1 VAVTRRRAAVV
12 LFCTLLTGCAGAPT
26 SPAASSSSPAAV
38 PTPEAESTTT
48 ALVVRAVHP
57 PLRLFGSDGKT
68 HLDYDLILQNVFD
81 APVTVTSINVVDGNG
96 ASLLRLT
103 GDQVTAVSMP
113 VFPGTPTAVVPPGG
127 SLGTVIDVVVDP
139 DKVPAQLNHRITYE
153 VGPSTFTSVIGTT
166 DIVGPDL
173 TVNPEEPTTISP
185 PVKGAEWLN
194 ANACCD
200 PQTPHRSFRL
210 AVGGNSIKKP
220 EEFAIDWVQM
230 RDRKLFSGDGGR
242 NEDWYGY
249 GDNLLAVADGTVAAV
264 GDGQPDQKPLAPAAG
279 IGKPEDYSGNHVSL
293 EISPGIF
300 AIYAH
305 AKPGSIT
312 VKPGDKVTKGQVI
325 GKLGNSGNSSGPHLH
340 FQLADGPE
348 ISSSNSLPF
357 VLDTYQFAGMIG
369 PKELSD
375 PAEAAGGSPKL
386 TVTGPAGP
394 QTDTY
399 PLVYSVV
406 DFAT

>member
-1 VAVTRRRAAVV
+1 MAVNRRRLAILFSCAV
-12 LFCTLLTGCAGAPT
+12 LTGCAGAPT
-26 SPAASSSSPAAV
+26 TPASSSPAA
-38 PTPEAESTTT
+38 PAPEADLTTT
-48 ALVVRAVHP
+48 AVVVHAVHP

-81 APVTVTSINVVDGNG
+81 APVTVTSIDVVDGNG
-96 ASLLRLT
+96 SSLLRLA

-113 VFPGTPTAVVPPGG
+113 VFPGPPTAVVPPGG
-127 SLGTVIDVVVDP
+127 SLGTVIDVVVSP
-139 DKVPAQLNHRITYE
+139 DKVPAELSHRIAYT
-153 VGPSTFTSVIGTT
+153 VGPSEFTSAIGTT

-173 TVNPEEPTTISP
+173 TVDPEKPTTIAP

-200 PQTPHRSFRL
+200 AQTPHRSFRL

-230 RDRKLFSGDGGR
+230 RDRKLFSGDGSR

-249 GDNLLAVADGTVAAV
+249 GVDLLAVADGTVAAV

-293 EISPGIF
+293 AISPGVF

-348 ISSSNSLPF
+348 ITSSNSLPF
-357 VLDTYQFAGMIG
+357 AVGTYQFAGMIG

-375 PAEAAGGSPKL
+375 PAQVAGGSPKL

>member
-1 VAVTRRRAAVV
+1 VAVTCRRVAVF
-12 LFCTLLTGCAGAPT
+12 LSCTLLAGCAGAP
-26 SPAASSSSPAAV
+26 PPSSSSSSAA
-38 PTPEAESTTT
+38 PTPEAQPSTT

-81 APVTVTSINVVDGNG
+81 APVTVTSIDVVDGDG
-96 ASLLRLT
+96 ASLLRLD
-103 GDQVTAVSMP
+103 GDQVAGVSMP
-113 VFPGTPTAVVPPGG
+113 VFPGAPTAVVPPGG

-139 DKVPAQLNHRITYE
+139 AKVPEQLSHRISYE
-153 VGPSTFTSVIGTT
+153 LGPSAFTSVIGTT
-166 DIVGPDL
+166 DIVGPEL
-173 TVNPEEPTTISP
+173 TVDPKAPLAIAP

-194 ANACCD
+194 ANSCCA

-230 RDRKLFSGDGGR
+230 RDRRLFSGDGSR
-242 NEDWYGY
+242 NEDWFSY
-249 GDNLLAVADGTVAAV
+249 GDDLLAVADGTVAAV
-264 GDGQPDQKPLAPAAG
+264 GDGQPDQTPLAPAAG
-279 IGKPEDYSGNHVSL
+279 IGKPDDYSGNHVSL
-293 EISPGIF
+293 QISPGVF

-340 FQLADGPE
+340 FGLSDGPE
-348 ISSSNSLPF
+348 ITSSNSLPF
-357 VLDTYQFAGMIG
+357 VVDSYQFAGMIG
-369 PKELSD
+369 PTALSD
-375 PAEAAGGSPKL
+375 PAKQAGGSPTL
-386 TVTGPAGP
+386 TVTGPAAP

-399 PLVYSVV
+399 PLVYSVA